1 MEIRDGLSASIQA
14 DFEKSLGEVPR
25 LLESLDDPS
34 SKDLLADIAATEA
47 LALSLLVF
55 VSTAKAKH
63 YLQKSNTRLAGMTPL
78 HGIQTGANA
87 RDRVIADLIRL
98 IEGYVF

>member
-1 MEIRDGLSASIQA
+1 MDILEGLSASLLA
-14 DFEKSLGEVPR
+14 DFEKSLCEVPR

-34 SKDLLADIAATEA
+34 RNDLLPDIAATET

-55 VSTAKAKH
+55 GSTAKAKH
-63 YLQKSNTRLAGMTPL
+63 YLQKPNTRLAGMPPL
-78 HGIQTGANA
+78 RCIQTDAYKQ
-87 RDRVIADLIRL
+87 DLVITDLIRM